1 MVNKELMPKFIFECQ
16 KTGRCCYIGDPI
28 KIFDIDLARWWT
40 DGTFGT
46 VFPYLNLNMM
56 TETLVPT
63 EVKIEKTILLENEK
77 KPNEREFNSV
87 CPLLNRETKEC
98 TIYSTRPITCKAFP
112 LAYNGENF
120 VLRDLEC
127 PGIDKGTMTAEHL
140 KQIRTAAKRE
150 YTSNNRTVTILPAI
164 HSLLMKEL
172 TELAMKEAAA
182 QKEKGSPESE

>member
-1 MVNKELMPKFIFECQ
+1 MDILSEIPKFIFECQ
-16 KTGRCCYIGDPI
+16 KTGRCCYSRDPI
-28 KIFDIDLARWWT
+28 QIFDIDLARWWT

-46 VFPYLNLNMM
+46 VFPYLKLNMS
-56 TETLVPT
+56 TSLAPNAI
-63 EVKIEKTILLENEK
+63 KIEKTVIQEHEK
-77 KPNEREFNSV
+77 RSDEERFDSV

-127 PGIDKGTMTAEHL
+127 PGIDKGTMSTEGL

-150 YTSNNRTVTILPAI
+150 YSSNGRTVTLLPAI

-172 TELAMKEAAA
+172 TELAMKEAAV
-182 QKEKGSPESE
+182 QKENGASNSK

>member
-1 MVNKELMPKFIFECQ
+1 MSTKKSVPKFIFECQ
-16 KTGRCCYIGDPI
+16 KTGRCCYIRDSI

-46 VFPYLNLNMM
+46 VFPYLKLNM

-63 EVKIEKTILLENEK
+63 EVKIEKTIIQENEK
-77 KPNEREFNSV
+77 RPDEEHFDSV

-98 TIYSTRPITCKAFP
+98 TIYSTMPITCKAFP
-112 LAYNGENF
+112 LEYNGENF
-120 VLRDLEC
+120 VLKDLEC
-127 PGIDKGTMTAEHL
+127 LGIDKGAMTAEHL